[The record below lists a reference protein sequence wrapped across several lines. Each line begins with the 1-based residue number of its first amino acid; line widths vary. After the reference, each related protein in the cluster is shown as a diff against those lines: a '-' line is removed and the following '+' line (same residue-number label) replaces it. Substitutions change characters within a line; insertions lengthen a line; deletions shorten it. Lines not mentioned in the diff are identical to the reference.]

1 MQPWQEVL
9 KYVKFYLKITLKKIQ
24 EKFVDELHFMQLLA
38 WVEKVTFTEKKTRMI
53 SKTLNQNLKILRK
66 YNNELRWFLVKGLLY
81 LHV

>member
-38 WVEKVTFTEKKTRMI
+38 WVEKVTFTEKKTL
-53 SKTLNQNLKILRK
+53 SDGVKTFQ
-66 YNNELRWFLVKGLLY
+66 G
-81 LHV
+81 